1 MDHPSHTAHDFAS
14 LHQAIKDGVFISFVT
29 VTKLFSLVRAYTDYL
44 LIIEYRST
52 LILFYH
58 YLLIIEY
65 RSSHSKNQLLS
76 EFWKS
81 NMFVVTYILGME
93 SEVATSSIWLE
104 DGYSEYATHQRKRK
118 KRSKVWKELEQ
129 GKNAQGEK
137 TATCKHC
144 KVVMTANPN
153 SGCLLYTSDAADE

>member
-1 MDHPSHTAHDFAS
+1 MIFMTLPKSTRASYTAYDFAS

-65 RSSHSKNQLLS
+65 RSCHSNNQLLS
-76 EFWKS
+76 EF
-81 NMFVVTYILGME
+81 
-93 SEVATSSIWLE
+93 
-104 DGYSEYATHQRKRK
+104 
-118 KRSKVWKELEQ
+118 
-129 GKNAQGEK
+129 
-137 TATCKHC
+137 
-144 KVVMTANPN
+144 
-153 SGCLLYTSDAADE
+153 